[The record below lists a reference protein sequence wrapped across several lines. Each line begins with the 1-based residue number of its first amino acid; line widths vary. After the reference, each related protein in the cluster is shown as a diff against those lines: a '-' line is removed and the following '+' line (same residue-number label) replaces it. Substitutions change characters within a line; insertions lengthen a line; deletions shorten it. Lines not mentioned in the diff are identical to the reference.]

1 MSQTHHIDRPDG
13 SRIAYTLE
21 GPAQAPAVVLSNS
34 LATDMRMWDR
44 VLPLLTPHCRVLR
57 YDSRGHGQ
65 SKAGS
70 AMATLDDLG
79 NDLLAV
85 MDACHMPRAV
95 VAGVSL
101 GGMTGLTLA
110 LNHPERLAGLMACNC
125 RARIDEAGSAGWNQR
140 LGVLA
145 AQGMQGLI
153 ESTLER
159 WFTAD
164 ARQADPQGMALMR
177 QIVGGTSADGYTA
190 CVRAILGLK
199 LQGELHRIQVPVM
212 LLAGAQDGAASPDE
226 MGSMAAL
233 IAGSQLEVLDPCGH
247 ISPMQRP
254 DDYARLL
261 NQFVTTRAASQ

>member
-1 MSQTHHIDRPDG
+1 MSLTHHIDRPDG
-13 SRIAYTLE
+13 SRIAYTME

-34 LATDMRMWDR
+34 LATDMRMWSR
-44 VLPLLTPHCRVLR
+44 VLPLLTPHCRVVR

-65 SKAGS
+65 SQAGS
-70 AMATLDDLG
+70 AQATLQDLG
-79 NDLLAV
+79 DDLLAV
-85 MDACHMPRAV
+85 MDACQLPRAV

-110 LNHPERLAGLMACNC
+110 LHHPERLAGLMACNC

-140 LGVLA
+140 LAVLS

-164 ARQADPQGMALMR
+164 ARQADPTGMDLMR
-177 QIVGGTSADGYTA
+177 QIVGSTSADGYTA
-190 CVRAILGLK
+190 CVKAILGLK
-199 LQGELHRIQVPVM
+199 LQGELHRISVPTL
-212 LLAGAQDGAASPDE
+212 LLAGAQDGAASPEE

-233 IAGSQLEVLDPCGH
+233 IPGARLEVLDPCGH

-254 DDYARLL
+254 QDYARLL
-261 NQFVTTRAASQ
+261 LDFVTSHTA